1 MYLAEADADADADA
15 EQGFAMH
22 AENERLK
29 AVYRLQAYTEVA

>member
-1 MYLAEADADADADA
+1 MYLAEADA
-15 EQGFAMH
+15 EQGFAMQQRF